1 MQQMS
6 LEVKKMTASN
16 VQINESNQ
24 IVLREDVLQTISVLV
39 SEKLKLD
46 IETPPNSFGRCYL
59 KIDGSG
65 EIDLNVTVNENSN
78 WSFLMMNQSDQEIE
92 FSEEWNLKKNSEV
105 NLAIGELSLGNHTK
119 NAVFNLMDEGS
130 SVFVRGAS
138 LVQSK
143 LSSMI
148 KVIHH
153 KGNTHAQ
160 IDNYGIVL
168 ENCEFTLDVIGQINK
183 ASKQAKTHQI
193 SKVMNFGLK
202 PKSSINPKLVI
213 DENDVEASHAATIGQ
228 PDPLQVYYLQSRGMD
243 KGEALK
249 LISLGYLLPII
260 DVIQDEQVKEALREA
275 VIDKVSKACL
285 M

>member
-1 MQQMS
+1 
-6 LEVKKMTASN
+6 MTTSN
-16 VQINESNQ
+16 IQVNESNR
-24 IVLREDVLQTISVLV
+24 IVLSDEALQSISVTV
-39 SEKLKLD
+39 SNNLKLD
-46 IETPPNSFGRCYL
+46 IEVPSNTFGKCYI
-59 KIDGSG
+59 KIAGQG
-65 EIDLNVTVNENSN
+65 NFDLNVALNENSR
-78 WSFLMMNQSDQEIE
+78 WSFLMMNQSDEDIH
-92 FSEEWNLKKNSEV
+92 FSETWNLKKNAEV

-119 NAVFNLMDEGS
+119 SMTYNLLEEGS
-130 SVFVRGAS
+130 SIFVRGAS

-143 LSSMI
+143 LTSKI
-148 KVIHH
+148 NTVHH

-168 ENCEFTLDVIGQINK
+168 ANCEFTLDVIGKIEK
-183 ASKQAKTHQI
+183 AAKNAKTHQN

-202 PKSSINPKLVI
+202 PLSSINPKLII

-260 DVIQDEQVKEALREA
+260 DVIEDSEVKEVLQEA
-275 VIDKVSKACL
+275 VIEKVRDACL